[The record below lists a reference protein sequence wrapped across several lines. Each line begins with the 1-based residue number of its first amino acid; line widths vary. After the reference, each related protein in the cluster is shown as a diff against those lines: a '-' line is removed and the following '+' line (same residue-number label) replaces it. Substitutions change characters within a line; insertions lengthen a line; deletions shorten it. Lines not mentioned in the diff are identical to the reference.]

1 MFIRSAFKQ
10 GMDRSRRILVY
21 AIEANGNLL
30 GRLGLH
36 GRLGLLD
43 ESGATKYE
51 MLCSSTWFVERCKE
65 APDSTTIM
73 ISRMLSASPLK
84 PSWLG
89 DSAIIQA
96 IWARVLLM
104 EVFSLS

>member
-21 AIEANGNLL
+21 AIEANGHLL

-43 ESGATKYE
+43 ESGTTKYE
-51 MLCSSTWFVERCKE
+51 ILCSS
-65 APDSTTIM
+65 M
-73 ISRMLSASPLK
+73 
-84 PSWLG
+84 
-89 DSAIIQA
+89 
-96 IWARVLLM
+96 
-104 EVFSLS
+104 